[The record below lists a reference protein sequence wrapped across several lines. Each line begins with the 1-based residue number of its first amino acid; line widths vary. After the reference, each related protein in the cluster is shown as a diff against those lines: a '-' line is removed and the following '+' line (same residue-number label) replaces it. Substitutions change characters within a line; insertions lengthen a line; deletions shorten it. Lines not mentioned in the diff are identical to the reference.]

1 MHLTCSRRTR
11 APIKSK
17 QRNREDYVETIQ
29 IIVDYLNENG
39 LDRTIATELIDKF
52 KAGTL
57 ANAEAEF
64 TNTIQ
69 NVYNQTKREFEFE
82 LPQLRQAL
90 IELKE
95 SKVN

>member
-1 MHLTCSRRTR
+1 M
-11 APIKSK
+11 
-17 QRNREDYVETIQ
+17 
-29 IIVDYLNENG
+29 NG
-39 LDRTIATELIDKF
+39 TVTAELVDKF

-95 SKVN
+95 SKIN